1 MRLLVPSALLLTAML
16 CGRAS
21 ADEPIGFQEGLALLQ
36 KYNCQT
42 CHAVD
47 RPMAG
52 PSLHAIAK
60 KYASDPHARG
70 VLSESI
76 LNGSIGVWG
85 SAAPMPPIKVPAADL
100 RPLVEWILSLNQY

>member
-1 MRLLVPSALLLTAML
+1 MRLVSLLLAL
-16 CGRAS
+16 FAACVPAL
-21 ADEPIGFQEGLALLQ
+21 ADEPIGFQQGMHLLA
-36 KYNCQT
+36 KYQCQS
-42 CHAVD
+42 CHAID
-47 RPMAG
+47 RSLAG

-85 SAAPMPPIKVPAADL
+85 SAVPMPPVAVPAKDL